1 MATKQVSVRL
11 AATGGKQVEGELR
24 GVGEAGEKA
33 FKKIP
38 REVQRANAKLA
49 AFARGVKFAAI
60 GAASAAAA
68 GAVAATH
75 AAMDRAFEVQKQA
88 AVANADP
95 EMFQGWAAGAETVG
109 IEADKLSDIL
119 KDVNDRVGDFL
130 QTGGGPMKDFFEN
143 VAPKVGVTAA
153 QFAKL
158 SGPEALQ
165 LYIAS
170 LEKAGASQQD
180 MTFYL
185 ESMASDATALLPLLR
200 DNGAQ
205 MTRLAERAADLGV
218 VMDRKTIAGLNRSR
232 TALVAVGQVMTGM
245 GNKIGSALAPVL
257 EGLAKTFVDLARS
270 TGPIGRGLDALTH
283 NIGRIMAY
291 AGTFAA
297 LMAGK
302 WVAGMAA
309 AAAMTL
315 RTAGA
320 LRVLK
325 GALVRTGIGALV
337 VGAGELVYWFS
348 KLVSGA
354 GGFGAALGLLKDV
367 ASEVWSKVSLSAQAA
382 WAHVESSWATAQA
395 GIYAGLQAASD
406 GVVGWANSILNTFE
420 GTFLGVQAIWE
431 SLPAVFDRIGA
442 LAINGLVEAM
452 ESGLE
457 GLTSAVNSL
466 LTLGGRRPEWAIPAP
481 DLTEWKQTVPEAV
494 SLGEA
499 AREAYES
506 AFADDPLKAPTLFD
520 GMADDARIR
529 ASGYAEAARMLS
541 TAASGPLT
549 AWQALKDAM
558 TGAGDEGADALDEA
572 AASAD
577 KVTAALAA
585 AGGAADG
592 VKDKLTGWAAA
603 KQSLKDYAD
612 TAMDFGKGVGGAL
625 VSAFQNAE
633 SAFRSFVE
641 TGKLDFKGLVRSIL
655 ADLAVLA
662 FKNAVLGPIANALSG
677 VFGGGSTTAAV
688 SHNGGMVGLSGMSRS
703 VPAAVFAGAARMHSG
718 GTVEPVGSWA
728 GLRPDE
734 VPTILQ
740 RGERVLNRR
749 EAAAYSPG
757 GAAGGGVSISID
769 ARGAQMGVAEQIE
782 AKLQAALPEIKRVA
796 IQSVSDRRQ
805 RGYAL

>member
-11 AATGGKQVEGELR
+11 AASGGKQVEGELR

-68 GAVAATH
+68 GAVAATN

-95 EMFQGWAAGAETVG
+95 EQFQGWAAGAQTVG

-143 VAPKVGVTAA
+143 VAPKVGVTAD
-153 QFAKL
+153 QFARL

-165 LYIAS
+165 LYVSS

-185 ESMASDATALLPLLR
+185 EAMASDATALLPLLR
-200 DNGAQ
+200 GNGAE
-205 MTRLAERAADLGV
+205 MGRLAERAADLGV
-218 VMDRKTIAGLNRSR
+218 VMDRKTIAGLNRAR
-232 TALVAVGQVMTGM
+232 TALVAVGQVMTGI
-245 GNKIGSALAPVL
+245 GNKVGSALAPVL
-257 EGLAKTFVDLARS
+257 EGLAKTFVDLASS
-270 TGPIGRGLDALTH
+270 TGPIGKALDVLTG
-283 NIGRIMAY
+283 NIGRIFAY
-291 AGTFAA
+291 AGTFITF
-297 LMAGK
+297 MAGK
-302 WVAGMAA
+302 WAVGMGLAA
-309 AAAMTL
+309 ASVL
-315 RTAGA
+315 KTAGA
-320 LRVLK
+320 LKVLK
-325 GALVRTGIGALV
+325 GALIRTGIGALI

-354 GGFGAALGLLKDV
+354 GGFGAAMGLLKDL

-382 WAHVESSWATAQA
+382 WANVESSWADAQA
-395 GIYAGLQAASD
+395 GIYDGLQSASD
-406 GVVGWANSILNTFE
+406 GVVGWANSVLNTFE
-420 GTFLGVQAIWE
+420 GTFLAVQAIWE
-431 SLPAVFDRIGA
+431 ALPGVFDRIGA
-442 LAINGLVEAM
+442 LAINGLVGAM

-466 LTLGGRRPEWAIPAP
+466 LTLGGRQPEWAIEAP
-481 DLTEWKQTVPEAV
+481 DLSEWKATVPEAV

-499 AREAYES
+499 AREAYEG
-506 AFADDPLKAPTLFD
+506 AFKDSPFDAPQLFD
-520 GMADDARIR
+520 GMAGDARIR
-529 ASGYAEAARMLS
+529 AQGYAEAARMLGA
-541 TAASGPLT
+541 AASGPIT
-549 AWQALKDAM
+549 SWQALKDAM
-558 TGAGDEGADALDEA
+558 TGAGNDGAAALDDA

-577 KVTAALAA
+577 KVTDALLK
-585 AGGAADG
+585 AGGAG
-592 VKDKLTGWAAA
+592 KDTKEALSGFAAVG
-603 KQSLKDYAD
+603 QSLKDYAK
-612 TAMDFGKGVGGAL
+612 TAMDWGKGLGETLTGAF
-625 VSAFQNAE
+625 SGAE
-633 SAFRSFVE
+633 SAFRSFVD
-641 TGKLDFKGLVRSIL
+641 TGKINFKGFVRSIL

-662 FKNAVLGPIANALSG
+662 FKNAVLGPIANALGG
-677 VFGGGSTTAAV
+677 VFSGGSTTAAV

-703 VPAAVFAGAARMHSG
+703 VPAAVFAGAPRMHSG
-718 GTVEPVGSWA
+718 GTVGPVGSWA

-749 EAAAYSPG
+749 EAAGYVPG
-757 GAAGGGVSISID
+757 GASGGVSISID
-769 ARGAQMGVAEQIE
+769 ARGAQMGVAEQIDQ
-782 AKLQAALPEIKRVA
+782 KLRAALPEIKRVA

-805 RGYAL
+805 RGYAV